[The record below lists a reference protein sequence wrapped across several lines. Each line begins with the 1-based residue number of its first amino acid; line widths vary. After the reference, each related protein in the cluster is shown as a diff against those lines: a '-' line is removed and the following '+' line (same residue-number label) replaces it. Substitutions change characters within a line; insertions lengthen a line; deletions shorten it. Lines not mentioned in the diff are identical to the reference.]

1 MVRSIQMGTYI
12 SQRLALS
19 PNRPNQASTCAP
31 SPRSTIGCVQ
41 NGFLAYT
48 ALGANRAPSLH
59 RNKHYLQTD
68 QSEIT
73 YDTRHLEVPSG
84 VSKLI
89 FEHMVCSMQTV
100 QLSCIK
106 IYTISK
112 QTEPIFYLSLFT

>member
-1 MVRSIQMGTYI
+1 MVRSMQTGTYI
-12 SQRLALS
+12 SKRLALS
-19 PNRPNQASTCAP
+19 PNKPNQASTCAP
-31 SPRSTIGCVQ
+31 SPQSTIGCDQ
-41 NGFLAYT
+41 NGFLAYA

-68 QSEIT
+68 QSKIT
-73 YDTRHLEVPSG
+73 YDTRLPSG

-89 FEHMVCSMQTV
+89 SKYMVCSMQTV

-112 QTEPIFYLSLFT
+112 QTEPSFYLSLFT